1 MQRAQMPS
9 LYEGTEATGTLR
21 QSLATRWGITGR
33 VTIAAGGGDNACGAC
48 GTGVITN
55 GEGTVSLGTSG
66 VLFVAMNQARP
77 SYDYA
82 IETLCHSVPGAWHQM
97 SVILSATSCL
107 NWLAK
112 VLKRNPAEL
121 VMELG
126 SVMGAPSQVL
136 FVPFLD
142 GCWSPHSDAEIRAAL
157 IGLQHSS
164 DDAVLARAVLQGV
177 AFALRECADAF
188 RATGTSIDRLLAIGG
203 GSRSDLWLAM
213 IATCLGVELR
223 VPAASEL
230 GAAFGAARLAL
241 IAATGASPAEV
252 LTLPKISRTIEP
264 DQQFEQAYSDTY
276 QDWLHVMPEI
286 RHISAS
292 LGRRG

>member
-1 MQRAQMPS
+1 
-9 LYEGTEATGTLR
+9 
-21 QSLATRWGITGR
+21 
-33 VTIAAGGGDNACGAC
+33 
-48 GTGVITN
+48 
-55 GEGTVSLGTSG
+55 
-66 VLFVAMNQARP
+66 
-77 SYDYA
+77 
-82 IETLCHSVPGAWHQM
+82 
-97 SVILSATSCL
+97 
-107 NWLAK
+107 
-112 VLKRNPAEL
+112 
-121 VMELG
+121 
-126 SVMGAPSQVL
+126 MGAPSQVL

-157 IGLQHSS
+157 IGLQHST

-188 RATGTSIDRLLAIGG
+188 RATGTNIDRLLAIGG
-203 GSRSDLWLAM
+203 GSRSDLWLSM

-241 IAATGASPAEV
+241 IAATGANPADV

-264 DQQFEQAYSDTY
+264 DRQYQQAYADTY
-276 QDWLHVMPEI
+276 QDWLQVMPEI
-286 RHISAS
+286 RRASVS